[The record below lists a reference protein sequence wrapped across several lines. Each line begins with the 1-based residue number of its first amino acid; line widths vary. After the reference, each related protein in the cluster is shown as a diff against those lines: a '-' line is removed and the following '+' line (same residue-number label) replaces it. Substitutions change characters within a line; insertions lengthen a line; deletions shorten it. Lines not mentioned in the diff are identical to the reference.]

1 MTSIVRSTSK
11 PSFHDLLREAYP
23 FFVHIYQR
31 EYSGEDEEIS
41 DFIKDVG
48 NLVESRQT
56 REEGQ
61 LEPHFYGGIV
71 SVHHSADNVA
81 NRKHEIVD
89 GQQRIAT
96 ITIALSTVIE
106 ALEELESRGVDGAEA
121 HKEQMKEDYI
131 YYKSI
136 IGNTRQYKPKIVLSR
151 IDDNFFQ
158 RIVRGEGPN
167 PQRESHRRISSAKTK
182 MRHNLISPILNSTDI
197 NYQERFDEVL
207 TLSKAIA
214 HDSQVIH
221 IVTRSME
228 NAYRLFSVLNDRG
241 RTLSDAD
248 LLRSRT
254 LELLQEHPN
263 KQDTVVD
270 LWNDIFSVGQS
281 DIDSFL
287 RSYYPSHVGERTPR
301 RDLFDKYCEHFFDY
315 EPVDGGDDDTAE
327 EIVSN
332 VREMRDE
339 QRLYQKISCGEWPYD
354 DPTASAWEKE
364 RLDRLVNVL
373 RHSLCHPL
381 LLSACHL
388 AEDEF
393 VEVAS
398 LLERFVF
405 RYIIVVGAH
414 ANTLYG
420 PYYDH
425 AVSIRNEENYEV
437 EDLREDLHEL
447 VQERA
452 SDTALES
459 GLREKLLYS
468 RSSKD
473 KRSTKH
479 LLTNIEDYRRW
490 YDNGSAHRPQTFK
503 VSSYDINQITLEH
516 IYPRNSREE
525 DVDENL
531 EPRKNRIGNLT
542 FWGESDNRNA
552 GNDPF
557 EEKIGRYEESNVP
570 MTNQLAELDE
580 WSLDEYESREEDLIE
595 RATDIFD
602 VHLQQKNN

>member
-1 MTSIVRSTSK
+1 MSSIVRSTSK

-31 EYSGEDEEIS
+31 EYSWEDEEID
-41 DFIKDVG
+41 DFIKDVT
-48 NLVESRQT
+48 NLIDQRNTEE
-56 REEGQ
+56 EEGI
-61 LEPHFYGGIV
+61 EPHFYGGIV

-96 ITIALSTVIE
+96 ITMALSTVVE
-106 ALEELESRGVDGAEA
+106 ALEELETMGVDGAGA

-136 IGNTRQYKPKIVLSR
+136 VGNTRTSKPKITLSR
-151 IDDNFFQ
+151 IDNNFFQ
-158 RIVRGEGPN
+158 RVTSGEEPD
-167 PQRESHRRISSAKTK
+167 PQRESHKRILSAKNK
-182 MRHNLISPILNSTDI
+182 IKERLLSPILNNTDI
-197 NYQERFDEVL
+197 NNQEKFDEIL
-207 TLSKAIA
+207 TISKSIA

-221 IVTRSME
+221 IVTRSRE

-248 LLRSRT
+248 LLRSKT
-254 LELLQEHPN
+254 LELLQEHPT

-301 RDLFDKYCEHFFDY
+301 HDLFDKYCEHFFDY
-315 EPVDGGDDDTAE
+315 EPIDEGDNDTAS
-327 EIVSN
+327 EIVSR
-332 VREMRDE
+332 VRDLRNE
-339 QRLYQKISCGEWPYD
+339 QRLYQKITDGEWPYD
-354 DPTASAWEKE
+354 DPTVSAWEKD

-388 AEDEF
+388 DEDKF
-393 VEVAS
+393 VEIAS
-398 LLERFVF
+398 LLERFVY
-405 RYIIVVGAH
+405 RYIVVVSAH
-414 ANTLYG
+414 ANTLYS
-420 PYYDH
+420 PYYEH
-425 AVSIRNEENYEV
+425 AVKVRNEDNYDIE
-437 EDLREDLHEL
+437 ELREDLYEL

-452 SDTALES
+452 GDNAFES

-468 RSSKD
+468 KSSKD
-473 KRSTKH
+473 KRAIKH

-490 YDNGSAHRPQTFK
+490 YNNGAPRRPQTDK
-503 VSSYDINQITLEH
+503 LSSYDINQITLEH
-516 IYPRNSREE
+516 IYPRNAREG
-525 DVDENL
+525 DVDEDL

-542 FWGESDNRNA
+542 FWGENDNRNA

-557 EEKIGRYEESNVP
+557 EDKVDRYEESNIP
-570 MTNQLAELDE
+570 MTNQLSDLDRWTLE
-580 WSLDEYESREEDLIE
+580 EYENREQNLIE
-595 RATDIFD
+595 RAVEIFD
-602 VHLQQKNN
+602 LHLQQQ